1 MVEGYFQSTENL
13 NHRSSLDILMYIMD
27 RYYYDLVFLISYTS
41 VFQALVNFPD
51 YQIVEELVKGKEGDT
66 FYMNCVT
73 EMMRAV
79 VDAGCLT
86 QENVLEYLGKSF
98 RIKLNLPEWYS
109 DEQAADFILKYVCI
123 RVGVC
128 DSV

>member
-1 MVEGYFQSTENL
+1 MG
-13 NHRSSLDILMYIMD
+13 RCC
-27 RYYYDLVFLISYTS
+27 YDFVFLISYTS

-51 YQIVEELVKGKEGDT
+51 YQIFEELVKGKEGDT
-66 FYMNCVT
+66 FYVNCVT

-109 DEQAADFILKYVCI
+109 NEQAADFILKYVRI
-123 RVGVC
+123 HVGVC